1 MRYLIAIAALV
12 GALLLFLLSKASSSS
27 EFISGSSYTIVLIL
41 SGFFILSLIAI
52 IANQIKKLFR
62 NIKKDVMGSRLS
74 MRLVISF
81 TLMAVI
87 PGLIVYLVS
96 VNFLTRSIE
105 SWFNVKVES
114 ALDGGLKLG
123 QKALDIMLTDLELKA
138 ERMALSL
145 SSLPATSQYAA
156 LSDLREKTGVQ
167 DATIISDQG
176 KIIAVSSNDAES
188 FLPALP
194 TLIQLKQAENN
205 IYGKIEPITNKGLY
219 LRVLAPINGTS
230 VSNERLILQI
240 LQPVPNSL
248 STLAESVQDVFQD
261 YQKLSYSRDSLKL
274 IFSITLTL
282 VLMLAILT
290 AVAIGFLLS
299 RKLSEPLALLA
310 EGTKKIA
317 KGNFK
322 TMLPEKGK
330 DELGVLVRSFNSM
343 TRQLDQAT
351 QTSENNQIRLESARS
366 YLETVLAHLSSGVI
380 VINDAMEIKSFN
392 IAASKILQVD
402 LSKNKDQLL
411 TSISNKNKLL
421 KDFVVS
427 IQEEIKTSNRKMQPE
442 IIKQFEI
449 RYEKN
454 NQVLSLQ
461 ITTLPQNKVNNYVL
475 MIDDITMMIQAQ
487 RNAAWSEVAR
497 RLAHEIKNP
506 LTPIQLSAERIKHK
520 LGSKLNKDDTEIL
533 DKAVSTIVN
542 QVDAM
547 KTMVNE
553 FSEYAR
559 APKLNLESTDINE
572 TIIEISHLFENSG
585 IKITTNLL
593 KGLPKIKVDAN
604 MMRQVLIN
612 LIQNA
617 QDAMVSNTK
626 KPSIKINTNK
636 YKNYLVLS
644 IEDNGPGFSEDILK
658 KAFEPYV
665 TTKSHGTGLGFIIE
679 ISHLFENSGIKIT
692 TNLLKGLPK
701 IKVDAN
707 MMRQVLNRVLK
718 LIRISIKIISSYPLK
733 IMAQVFQKTY

>member
-1 MRYLIAIAALV
+1 MRYLITIAALV

-27 EFISGSSYTIVLIL
+27 EFISGSSYTIVLAL
-41 SGFFILSLIAI
+41 SGIFILSLIAI
-52 IANQIKKLFR
+52 IANQIKKLFK
-62 NIKKDVMGSRLS
+62 NIKTDVMGSRLS

-138 ERMALSL
+138 ERMALTL
-145 SSLPATSQYAA
+145 SSMPTTSQYAA
-156 LSDLREKTGVQ
+156 LSDLREKSGIQ

-219 LRVLAPINGTS
+219 LRVLAPINGSS

-240 LQPVPNSL
+240 LQPVPDSL
-248 STLAESVQDVFQD
+248 STIAESVQAVFQD
-261 YQKLSYSRDSLKL
+261 YQKLSYSRDSLKV

-322 TMLPEKGK
+322 TMLPETGK

-351 QTSENNQIRLESARS
+351 QASQSNQIRLESARS

-380 VINDAMEIKSFN
+380 VINQAMEIISFN

-402 LSKNKDQLL
+402 LSKNTGQLL
-411 TSISNKNKLL
+411 TSISIRNKAL
-421 KDFVVS
+421 KDFVS
-427 IQEEIKTSNRKMQPE
+427 AIQEEVKTTGNKKQAE
-442 IIKQFEI
+442 IIRQFEI
-449 RYEKN
+449 KYEKN
-454 NQVLSLQ
+454 NQVLLLQ
-461 ITTLPQNKVNNYVL
+461 ITPLPQNKINNYVL

-487 RNAAWSEVAR
+487 RDAAWSEVAR

-520 LGSKLNKDDTEIL
+520 LGSKLNKVDTEIL
-533 DKAVSTIVN
+533 DKAVLTIVN

-559 APKLNLESTDINE
+559 APKLNLELTDINKL
-572 TIIEISHLFENSG
+572 IKEITLLFENSG
-585 IKITTNLL
+585 IKITTKLY
-593 KGLPKIKVDAN
+593 KAMPEIKIDIN

-617 QDAMVSNTK
+617 QDAMASNTK
-626 KPSIKINTNK
+626 QPTIQISTNK
-636 YKNYLVLS
+636 LKNYLVLS
-644 IEDNGPGFSEDILK
+644 IQDNGPGFSADILK

-665 TTKSHGTGLGFIIE
+665 TTKSHGTGLGLAIVKKIIE
-679 ISHLFENSGIKIT
+679 EHDGLITIENMKSSGANINIQLPIK
-692 TNLLKGLPK
+692 N
-701 IKVDAN
+701 N
-707 MMRQVLNRVLK
+707 K
-718 LIRISIKIISSYPLK
+718 LS
-733 IMAQVFQKTY
+733 

>member
-1 MRYLIAIAALV
+1 MRYLIAIATLV
-12 GALLLFLLSKASSSS
+12 GASLLFLLSKASSSS
-27 EFISGSSYTIVLIL
+27 EFISGSSYTVVLIL
-41 SGFFILSLIAI
+41 SGIFILSLIAI
-52 IANQIKKLFR
+52 IANQIKKLFG

-138 ERMALSL
+138 GRMALTL
-145 SSLPATSQYAA
+145 SSMPTTSQYAA

-205 IYGKIEPITNKGLY
+205 IYGKIEPIKNKGLY
-219 LRVLAPINGTS
+219 LRVLAPINGAAI
-230 VSNERLILQI
+230 SNERLILQI
-240 LQPVPNSL
+240 LQPVPDSL
-248 STLAESVQDVFQD
+248 TTLAESVQDVFQD
-261 YQKLSYSRDSLKL
+261 YQKLSYSRDSLKV

-380 VINDAMEIKSFN
+380 VINDDMEIKSFN
-392 IAASKILQVD
+392 IAASKILQID
-402 LSKNKDQLL
+402 LSKNTNQLI

-421 KDFVVS
+421 NDFVVS
-427 IQEEIKTSNRKMQPE
+427 IQEEIKVARSKKHFE

-449 RYEKN
+449 KYEKN

-461 ITTLPQNKVNNYVL
+461 ITPLPQNKVKNYVL

-487 RNAAWSEVAR
+487 RDAAWSEVAR

-520 LGSKLNKDDTEIL
+520 LGSKLNKEDTDIL

-572 TIIEISHLFENSG
+572 TIKEISHLFENSG
-585 IKITTNLL
+585 IKITTTLL
-593 KGLPKIKVDAN
+593 KGLPKIKVDVN

-617 QDAMVSNTK
+617 QDAMINNTK

-636 YKNYLVLS
+636 YKNYLILS
-644 IEDNGPGFSEDILK
+644 IEDNGPGFSADILK

-665 TTKSHGTGLGFIIE
+665 TSKSHGTGLGLAIVKKIIE
-679 ISHLFENSGIKIT
+679 EHEGTIVVENIKNGGANINIQLPISKSK
-692 TNLLKGLPK
+692 
-701 IKVDAN
+701 
-707 MMRQVLNRVLK
+707 
-718 LIRISIKIISSYPLK
+718 
-733 IMAQVFQKTY
+733 

>member
-1 MRYLIAIAALV
+1 MRYLIAIATLV
-12 GALLLFLLSKASSSS
+12 GASLLFLLSKASSSS
-27 EFISGSSYTIVLIL
+27 EFISGSSYTVVLIL
-41 SGFFILSLIAI
+41 SGIFILSLIAI

-138 ERMALSL
+138 GRMALTL
-145 SSLPATSQYAA
+145 SSMPTTSQYAA

-205 IYGKIEPITNKGLY
+205 IYGKIEPIKNKGLY
-219 LRVLAPINGTS
+219 LRVLAPINGAAI
-230 VSNERLILQI
+230 SNERLILQI
-240 LQPVPNSL
+240 LQPVPDSL
-248 STLAESVQDVFQD
+248 TTLAESVQDVFQD
-261 YQKLSYSRDSLKL
+261 YQKLSYSRDSLKV

-380 VINDAMEIKSFN
+380 VINDDMEIKSFN
-392 IAASKILQVD
+392 IAASKILQID
-402 LSKNKDQLL
+402 LSKNTNQLI

-421 KDFVVS
+421 NDFVVS
-427 IQEEIKTSNRKMQPE
+427 IQEEIKAASSKKHFE

-449 RYEKN
+449 KYEKN

-461 ITTLPQNKVNNYVL
+461 ITPLPQNKVKNYVL

-487 RNAAWSEVAR
+487 RDAAWSEVAR

-520 LGSKLNKDDTEIL
+520 LGSKLNKEDTDIL

-559 APKLNLESTDINE
+559 APKLNLELTDINK
-572 TIIEISHLFENSG
+572 TIKEISHLFENSG
-585 IKITTNLL
+585 IKITTTLL
-593 KGLPKIKVDAN
+593 KGLPKIKVDIN

-617 QDAMVSNTK
+617 QDAMINNTK

-636 YKNYLVLS
+636 YKNYLILS
-644 IEDNGPGFSEDILK
+644 IEDNGPGFSADILK

-665 TTKSHGTGLGFIIE
+665 TSKSHGTGLGLAIVKKIIE
-679 ISHLFENSGIKIT
+679 EHEGTIVVENIKNGGANINIQLPISKSK
-692 TNLLKGLPK
+692 
-701 IKVDAN
+701 
-707 MMRQVLNRVLK
+707 
-718 LIRISIKIISSYPLK
+718 
-733 IMAQVFQKTY
+733 

>member
-1 MRYLIAIAALV
+1 
-12 GALLLFLLSKASSSS
+12 
-27 EFISGSSYTIVLIL
+27 
-41 SGFFILSLIAI
+41 
-52 IANQIKKLFR
+52 
-62 NIKKDVMGSRLS
+62 
-74 MRLVISF
+74 
-81 TLMAVI
+81 
-87 PGLIVYLVS
+87 
-96 VNFLTRSIE
+96 
-105 SWFNVKVES
+105 
-114 ALDGGLKLG
+114 
-123 QKALDIMLTDLELKA
+123 
-138 ERMALSL
+138 
-145 SSLPATSQYAA
+145 
-156 LSDLREKTGVQ
+156 
-167 DATIISDQG
+167 
-176 KIIAVSSNDAES
+176 
-188 FLPALP
+188 
-194 TLIQLKQAENN
+194 
-205 IYGKIEPITNKGLY
+205 
-219 LRVLAPINGTS
+219 
-230 VSNERLILQI
+230 
-240 LQPVPNSL
+240 
-248 STLAESVQDVFQD
+248 
-261 YQKLSYSRDSLKL
+261 
-274 IFSITLTL
+274 
-282 VLMLAILT
+282 
-290 AVAIGFLLS
+290 
-299 RKLSEPLALLA
+299 
-310 EGTKKIA
+310 
-317 KGNFK
+317 
-322 TMLPEKGK
+322 
-330 DELGVLVRSFNSM
+330 
-343 TRQLDQAT
+343 
-351 QTSENNQIRLESARS
+351 
-366 YLETVLAHLSSGVI
+366 
-380 VINDAMEIKSFN
+380 
-392 IAASKILQVD
+392 
-402 LSKNKDQLL
+402 
-411 TSISNKNKLL
+411 
-421 KDFVVS
+421 
-427 IQEEIKTSNRKMQPE
+427 MQPE

-665 TTKSHGTGLGFIIE
+665 TTKSHGTGLGLAIVKKIIE
-679 ISHLFENSGIKIT
+679 EHEGIIVVENIKSGGAHINIQ
-692 TNLLKGLPK
+692 LPIAK
-701 IKVDAN
+701 SK
-707 MMRQVLNRVLK
+707 
-718 LIRISIKIISSYPLK
+718 
-733 IMAQVFQKTY
+733 

>member
-1 MRYLIAIAALV
+1 MRYLIAIASLV
-12 GALLLFLLSKASSSS
+12 GALLLYLLSKASSSS
-27 EFISGSSYTIVLIL
+27 EFISGSSYTIVLVL
-41 SGFFILSLIAI
+41 SGIFILSLIAI
-52 IANQIKKLFR
+52 IANQVKKLFK
-62 NIKKDVMGSRLS
+62 NIKTDVMGSRLS

-138 ERMALSL
+138 ERMALTL
-145 SSLPATSQYAA
+145 SSMPTISQYAA
-156 LSDLREKTGVQ
+156 LSDLREKSGIQ

-219 LRVLAPINGTS
+219 LRVLAPINGSS

-240 LQPVPNSL
+240 LQPVPDSL
-248 STLAESVQDVFQD
+248 STIAESVQVVFQD
-261 YQKLSYSRDSLKL
+261 YQKLSYSRNSLKV

-322 TMLPEKGK
+322 TMLPETGK
-330 DELGVLVRSFNSM
+330 DELGVLVKSFNSM

-351 QTSENNQIRLESARS
+351 QNSQSNQIRLESARS

-380 VINDAMEIKSFN
+380 VINQAMEIKSFN

-402 LSKNKDQLL
+402 LSKNTDQLL
-411 TSISNKNKLL
+411 TSISLKNKAL
-421 KDFVVS
+421 KDFVS
-427 IQEEIKTSNRKMQPE
+427 AIQEEVQTTGNKKQAE
-442 IIKQFEI
+442 IIKQFEVK
-449 RYEKN
+449 YEKS
-454 NQVLSLQ
+454 NQVLLLQ
-461 ITTLPQNKVNNYVL
+461 ITPLPKNKIKKYVL

-487 RNAAWSEVAR
+487 RDAAWSEVAR

-520 LGSKLNKDDTEIL
+520 LGSKLNKVDTEIL
-533 DKAVSTIVN
+533 DKAVLTIVN
-542 QVDAM
+542 QVGAM

-553 FSEYAR
+553 FSDYAR
-559 APKLNLESTDINE
+559 APKLNLELTDINKL
-572 TIIEISHLFENSG
+572 IKEITHLFENSG
-585 IKITTNLL
+585 IKITTKLS
-593 KGLPKIKVDAN
+593 KAMPEIKIDIN

-617 QDAMVSNTK
+617 QDAMAKNTK
-626 KPSIKINTNK
+626 QSTIQISTNK
-636 YKNYLVLS
+636 LKNYLVLS
-644 IEDNGPGFSEDILK
+644 IQDNGPGFSVDILK

-665 TTKSHGTGLGFIIE
+665 TTKSHGTGLGLAIVKKIIE
-679 ISHLFENSGIKIT
+679 EHDGVITIENNKGSGANINIQ
-692 TNLLKGLPK
+692 LPF
-701 IKVDAN
+701 KVN
-707 MMRQVLNRVLK
+707 K
-718 LIRISIKIISSYPLK
+718 LS
-733 IMAQVFQKTY
+733 

>member
-1 MRYLIAIAALV
+1 MRYLIAIATLV
-12 GALLLFLLSKASSSS
+12 GASLLFLLSKASSSS
-27 EFISGSSYTIVLIL
+27 EFISGSSYTVVLIL
-41 SGFFILSLIAI
+41 SGIFILSLIAI

-138 ERMALSL
+138 GRMALTL
-145 SSLPATSQYAA
+145 SSMPTTSQYAA

-205 IYGKIEPITNKGLY
+205 IYGKIEPIKNKGLY
-219 LRVLAPINGTS
+219 LRVLAPINGAAI
-230 VSNERLILQI
+230 SNERLILQI
-240 LQPVPNSL
+240 LQPVPDSL
-248 STLAESVQDVFQD
+248 TTLAESVQDVFQD
-261 YQKLSYSRDSLKL
+261 YQKLSYSRDSLKV

-351 QTSENNQIRLESARS
+351 QTSANNQIRLESARS

-380 VINDAMEIKSFN
+380 VINDDMEIKSFN
-392 IAASKILQVD
+392 IAASKILQID
-402 LSKNKDQLL
+402 LSKNTNQLI

-421 KDFVVS
+421 NDFVVS
-427 IQEEIKTSNRKMQPE
+427 IQEEIKAARSKKHFE

-449 RYEKN
+449 KYEKN

-461 ITTLPQNKVNNYVL
+461 ITPLPQNKVKNYVL

-487 RNAAWSEVAR
+487 RDAAWSEVAR

-520 LGSKLNKDDTEIL
+520 LGSKLNKEDTDIL

-559 APKLNLESTDINE
+559 APKLNLELTDINE
-572 TIIEISHLFENSG
+572 TIKEISHLFENSG
-585 IKITTNLL
+585 IKITTTLL
-593 KGLPKIKVDAN
+593 KGLPKIKVDVN

-617 QDAMVSNTK
+617 QDAMINNTK

-636 YKNYLVLS
+636 YKNYLILS
-644 IEDNGPGFSEDILK
+644 IVDNGPGFSADILK

-665 TTKSHGTGLGFIIE
+665 TSKSHGTGLGLAIVKKIIE
-679 ISHLFENSGIKIT
+679 EHEGTIVVENIKNGGANINIQLPISKSK
-692 TNLLKGLPK
+692 
-701 IKVDAN
+701 
-707 MMRQVLNRVLK
+707 
-718 LIRISIKIISSYPLK
+718 
-733 IMAQVFQKTY
+733 

>member
-12 GALLLFLLSKASSSS
+12 GALLLFLLSKASSNS
-27 EFISGSSYTIVLIL
+27 EFISGSSYTIVLLL

-248 STLAESVQDVFQD
+248 STLAESVQEVFQD

-282 VLMLAILT
+282 VLILAILT

-351 QTSENNQIRLESARS
+351 QTSQNNQIRLESARS

-427 IQEEIKTSNRKMQPE
+427 IQEEIKTSSRKMQPE

-617 QDAMVSNTK
+617 QDAMVNNTK

-636 YKNYLVLS
+636 YKNYLILS
-644 IEDNGPGFSEDILK
+644 IEDNGPGFSEEILK

-665 TTKSHGTGLGFIIE
+665 TTKSHGTGLGLAIVKKIIE
-679 ISHLFENSGIKIT
+679 EHEGIIVVENIKSGGAHINIQLPISKSK
-692 TNLLKGLPK
+692 
-701 IKVDAN
+701 
-707 MMRQVLNRVLK
+707 
-718 LIRISIKIISSYPLK
+718 
-733 IMAQVFQKTY
+733 

>member
-617 QDAMVSNTK
+617 QDAMINNTK

-636 YKNYLVLS
+636 YKNYLILS

-665 TTKSHGTGLGFIIE
+665 TTKSHGTGLGLAIVKKIIE
-679 ISHLFENSGIKIT
+679 EHEGIIVVENIKSGGAHINIQLPISKSK
-692 TNLLKGLPK
+692 
-701 IKVDAN
+701 
-707 MMRQVLNRVLK
+707 
-718 LIRISIKIISSYPLK
+718 
-733 IMAQVFQKTY
+733 

>member
-1 MRYLIAIAALV
+1 MRYLIAIATLV
-12 GALLLFLLSKASSSS
+12 GASLLFLLSKASSSS
-27 EFISGSSYTIVLIL
+27 EFISGSSYTVVLIL
-41 SGFFILSLIAI
+41 SGIFILSLIAI
-52 IANQIKKLFR
+52 IANQIKKLFG

-138 ERMALSL
+138 GRMALTL
-145 SSLPATSQYAA
+145 SSMPTTSQYAA

-205 IYGKIEPITNKGLY
+205 IYGKIEPIKNKGLY
-219 LRVLAPINGTS
+219 LRVLAPINGAAI
-230 VSNERLILQI
+230 SNERLILQI
-240 LQPVPNSL
+240 LQPVPDSL
-248 STLAESVQDVFQD
+248 TTLAESVQDVFQD
-261 YQKLSYSRDSLKL
+261 YQKLSYSRDSLKV

-380 VINDAMEIKSFN
+380 VINDDMEIKSFN
-392 IAASKILQVD
+392 IAASKILQID
-402 LSKNKDQLL
+402 LSKNTNQLI

-421 KDFVVS
+421 NDFVVS
-427 IQEEIKTSNRKMQPE
+427 IQEEIKVARSKKHFE

-449 RYEKN
+449 KYEKN
-454 NQVLSLQ
+454 NQILSLQ
-461 ITTLPQNKVNNYVL
+461 ITPLPQNKVKNYVL

-487 RNAAWSEVAR
+487 RDAAWSEVAR

-520 LGSKLNKDDTEIL
+520 LGSKLNKEDTDIL

-559 APKLNLESTDINE
+559 APKLNLELTDINE
-572 TIIEISHLFENSG
+572 TIKEISHLFENSG
-585 IKITTNLL
+585 IKITTTLL
-593 KGLPKIKVDAN
+593 KGLPKIKVDVN

-617 QDAMVSNTK
+617 QDAMINNTK

-636 YKNYLVLS
+636 YKNYLILS
-644 IEDNGPGFSEDILK
+644 IEDNGPGFSADILK

-665 TTKSHGTGLGFIIE
+665 TSKSHGTGLGLAIVKKIIE
-679 ISHLFENSGIKIT
+679 EHEGTIVVENIKNGGANINIQLPISKSK
-692 TNLLKGLPK
+692 
-701 IKVDAN
+701 
-707 MMRQVLNRVLK
+707 
-718 LIRISIKIISSYPLK
+718 
-733 IMAQVFQKTY
+733 

>member
-1 MRYLIAIAALV
+1 MRYLIAIAGLV

-27 EFISGSSYTIVLIL
+27 EFISGNSYTFVLIL
-41 SGFFILSLIAI
+41 SGVFILSLIAI

-62 NIKKDVMGSRLS
+62 NIKKDVIGSRLS

-138 ERMALSL
+138 ERMALTL
-145 SSLPATSQYAA
+145 SSMPTTSQYGA
-156 LSDLREKTGVQ
+156 LSDLREKSGVQ

-219 LRVLAPINGTS
+219 LRVLAPINEAS
-230 VSNERLILQI
+230 VSNEKLILQI
-240 LQPVPNSL
+240 LQPVPDSL
-248 STLAESVQDVFQD
+248 STIAESVQTVFQD
-261 YQKLSYSRDSLKL
+261 YHKLSYSRDSLKV

-299 RKLSEPLALLA
+299 RKLSEPLTLLA

-343 TRQLDQAT
+343 TKQLDQAT

-402 LSKNKDQLL
+402 LSKNKDKLL
-411 TSISNKNKLL
+411 TSISKKNKLL
-421 KDFVVS
+421 IDFIRG
-427 IQEEIKTSNRKMQPE
+427 IQEEIYTFGRKTQTE
-442 IIKQFEI
+442 VIKEFEI
-449 RYEKN
+449 KYENN
-454 NQVLSLQ
+454 NQVLLLQ
-461 ITTLPQNKVNNYVL
+461 ITPLPQNKLNNYVL

-487 RNAAWSEVAR
+487 RDAAWSEVAR

-520 LGSKLNKDDTEIL
+520 LGAKLNKDDTDIL
-533 DKAVSTIVN
+533 NKAVATIVN

-559 APKLNLESTDINE
+559 APKLNFELTDINRF
-572 TIIEISHLFENSG
+572 IKEISHLFENSG
-585 IKITTNLL
+585 VEILTKLS
-593 KGLPKIKVDAN
+593 KDLPKIRVDVN

-617 QDAMVSNTK
+617 QDAMINNTK
-626 KPSIKINTNK
+626 KQIIQINTNK
-636 YKNYLVLS
+636 LKNYIVLS
-644 IEDNGPGFSEDILK
+644 IEDNGPGFSADILK

-665 TTKSHGTGLGFIIE
+665 TSKSHGTGLGLAIVKKIIE
-679 ISHLFENSGIKIT
+679 EHEGVIAIENIKKGGALIKIQ
-692 TNLLKGLPK
+692 LP
-701 IKVDAN
+701 
-707 MMRQVLNRVLK
+707 
-718 LIRISIKIISSYPLK
+718 ISKSK
-733 IMAQVFQKTY
+733 

>member
-1 MRYLIAIAALV
+1 MRYLIAIATLV
-12 GALLLFLLSKASSSS
+12 GASLLFLLSKASSSS
-27 EFISGSSYTIVLIL
+27 EFISGSSYTVVLIL
-41 SGFFILSLIAI
+41 SGIFILSLIAI

-138 ERMALSL
+138 GRMALTL
-145 SSLPATSQYAA
+145 SSMPTTSQYAA

-205 IYGKIEPITNKGLY
+205 IYGKIEPIKNKGLY
-219 LRVLAPINGTS
+219 LRVLAPINGAAI
-230 VSNERLILQI
+230 SNERLILQI
-240 LQPVPNSL
+240 LQPVPDSL
-248 STLAESVQDVFQD
+248 TTLAESVQDVFQD
-261 YQKLSYSRDSLKL
+261 YQKLSYSRDSLKV

-351 QTSENNQIRLESARS
+351 QTSANNQIRLESARS

-380 VINDAMEIKSFN
+380 VINDDMEIKSFN
-392 IAASKILQVD
+392 IAASKILQID
-402 LSKNKDQLL
+402 LSKNTNQLI

-421 KDFVVS
+421 NDFVVS
-427 IQEEIKTSNRKMQPE
+427 IQEEIKVARSKKHFE

-449 RYEKN
+449 KYEKN
-454 NQVLSLQ
+454 NQILSLQ
-461 ITTLPQNKVNNYVL
+461 ITPLPQNKAKNYVL

-487 RNAAWSEVAR
+487 RDAAWSEVAR

-520 LGSKLNKDDTEIL
+520 LGSKLNKEDTDIL

-559 APKLNLESTDINE
+559 APRLNLELTDINE
-572 TIIEISHLFENSG
+572 TIKEISHLFENSG
-585 IKITTNLL
+585 IKITTTLL
-593 KGLPKIKVDAN
+593 KGLPKIKVDVN

-617 QDAMVSNTK
+617 QDAMINNTK

-636 YKNYLVLS
+636 YKNYLILS
-644 IEDNGPGFSEDILK
+644 IEDNGPGFSADILK

-665 TTKSHGTGLGFIIE
+665 TSKSHGTGLGLAIVKKIIE
-679 ISHLFENSGIKIT
+679 EHEGTIAVENIKNGGAYINIQLPISKSK
-692 TNLLKGLPK
+692 
-701 IKVDAN
+701 
-707 MMRQVLNRVLK
+707 
-718 LIRISIKIISSYPLK
+718 
-733 IMAQVFQKTY
+733 

>member
-1 MRYLIAIAALV
+1 MRYLIAIATLV
-12 GALLLFLLSKASSSS
+12 GASLLFLLSKASSSS
-27 EFISGSSYTIVLIL
+27 EFISGSSYTVVLIL
-41 SGFFILSLIAI
+41 SGIFILSLIAI

-138 ERMALSL
+138 GRMALTL
-145 SSLPATSQYAA
+145 SSMPTTSQYAA

-205 IYGKIEPITNKGLY
+205 IYGKIEPIKNKGLY
-219 LRVLAPINGTS
+219 LRVLAPINGAAI
-230 VSNERLILQI
+230 SNERLILQI
-240 LQPVPNSL
+240 LQPVPDSL
-248 STLAESVQDVFQD
+248 TTLAESVQDVFQD
-261 YQKLSYSRDSLKL
+261 YQKLSYSRDSLKV

-351 QTSENNQIRLESARS
+351 QTSANNQIRLESARS

-380 VINDAMEIKSFN
+380 VINDDMEIKSFN
-392 IAASKILQVD
+392 IAASKILQID
-402 LSKNKDQLL
+402 LSKNTNQLI

-421 KDFVVS
+421 NDFVVS
-427 IQEEIKTSNRKMQPE
+427 IQEEIKAASSKKHFE

-449 RYEKN
+449 KYEKN

-461 ITTLPQNKVNNYVL
+461 ITPLPQNKVKNYVL

-487 RNAAWSEVAR
+487 RDAAWSEVAR

-520 LGSKLNKDDTEIL
+520 LGSKLNKEDTDIL

-559 APKLNLESTDINE
+559 APKLNLELTDINE
-572 TIIEISHLFENSG
+572 TIKEISHLFENSG
-585 IKITTNLL
+585 IKITTTLL
-593 KGLPKIKVDAN
+593 KGLPKIKVDVN

-617 QDAMVSNTK
+617 QDAMINNTK

-636 YKNYLVLS
+636 YKNYLILS
-644 IEDNGPGFSEDILK
+644 IEDNGPGFSADILK

-665 TTKSHGTGLGFIIE
+665 TTKSHGTGLGLAIVKKIIE
-679 ISHLFENSGIKIT
+679 EHEGTIVVENIKNGGANINIQLPISKSK
-692 TNLLKGLPK
+692 
-701 IKVDAN
+701 
-707 MMRQVLNRVLK
+707 
-718 LIRISIKIISSYPLK
+718 
-733 IMAQVFQKTY
+733 

>member
-1 MRYLIAIAALV
+1 MRYLIAIATLV

-27 EFISGSSYTIVLIL
+27 EFISGSTYSIVLVL
-41 SGFFILSLIAI
+41 SGIFILSLIAI
-52 IANQIKKLFR
+52 ISNQIKKLFG

-123 QKALDIMLTDLELKA
+123 QKALDIMLSDLELKA
-138 ERMALSL
+138 ERMALTL
-145 SSLPATSQYAA
+145 SSMPSTSQYAA

-194 TLIQLKQAENN
+194 TFIQLKQAENN
-205 IYGKIEPITNKGLY
+205 IYGKIEPIKNKGLY
-219 LRVLAPINGTS
+219 LRVLAPINGAA

-240 LQPVPNSL
+240 LQPVPDSL
-248 STLAESVQDVFQD
+248 SRLAESVQDVFQD
-261 YQKLSYSRDSLKL
+261 YQKLSYSRHSLKV

-380 VINDAMEIKSFN
+380 VINDDMEIKSFN

-402 LSKNKDQLL
+402 LSKNTDQLI

-421 KDFVVS
+421 KDFVESV
-427 IQEEIKTSNRKMQPE
+427 QEEIKTSRSKKQFE

-449 RYEKN
+449 KYEKN

-461 ITTLPQNKVNNYVL
+461 ITPLPQNKANNYVL

-487 RNAAWSEVAR
+487 RDAAWSEVAR

-520 LGSKLNKDDTEIL
+520 LGPKLNKDDTDVL

-559 APKLNLESTDINE
+559 SPRLNLELTDMNE
-572 TIIEISHLFENSG
+572 TIKEISHLFENSG
-585 IKITTNLL
+585 ITITTSLL
-593 KGLPKIKVDAN
+593 KGLPKIKVDVN

-617 QDAMVSNTK
+617 QDAMINNTK

-636 YKNYLVLS
+636 YKNYLTLS
-644 IEDNGPGFSEDILK
+644 IEDNGPGFSADILK

-665 TTKSHGTGLGFIIE
+665 TTKSHGTGLGLAIVKKIIE
-679 ISHLFENSGIKIT
+679 EHEGTIVVENIKSGGANINIQLPISKNK
-692 TNLLKGLPK
+692 
-701 IKVDAN
+701 
-707 MMRQVLNRVLK
+707 
-718 LIRISIKIISSYPLK
+718 
-733 IMAQVFQKTY
+733 

>member
-402 LSKNKDQLL
+402 LSKNKDKLL

-665 TTKSHGTGLGFIIE
+665 TTKSHGTGLGLAIVKKIIE
-679 ISHLFENSGIKIT
+679 EHEGIIVVENIKSGGAHINIQLPISKSK
-692 TNLLKGLPK
+692 
-701 IKVDAN
+701 
-707 MMRQVLNRVLK
+707 
-718 LIRISIKIISSYPLK
+718 
-733 IMAQVFQKTY
+733 

>member
-421 KDFVVS
+421 KDFVVR

-520 LGSKLNKDDTEIL
+520 LGSKLNKNDTEIL

-665 TTKSHGTGLGFIIE
+665 TTKSHGTGLGLAIVKKIIE
-679 ISHLFENSGIKIT
+679 EHEGIIVVENIKSGGAHINIQLPISKSK
-692 TNLLKGLPK
+692 
-701 IKVDAN
+701 
-707 MMRQVLNRVLK
+707 
-718 LIRISIKIISSYPLK
+718 
-733 IMAQVFQKTY
+733 

>member
-1 MRYLIAIAALV
+1 MRYLIAIATLV
-12 GALLLFLLSKASSSS
+12 GASLLFLLSKASSSS
-27 EFISGSSYTIVLIL
+27 EFISGSSYTVVLIL
-41 SGFFILSLIAI
+41 SGIFILTLIAI

-138 ERMALSL
+138 GRMALTL
-145 SSLPATSQYAA
+145 SSMPTTSQYAA

-205 IYGKIEPITNKGLY
+205 IYGKIEPIKNKGLY
-219 LRVLAPINGTS
+219 LRVLAPINGAAI
-230 VSNERLILQI
+230 SNERLILQI
-240 LQPVPNSL
+240 LQPVPDSL
-248 STLAESVQDVFQD
+248 TTLAESVQDVFQD
-261 YQKLSYSRDSLKL
+261 YQKLSYSRDSLKV

-380 VINDAMEIKSFN
+380 VINDDMEIKSFN

-402 LSKNKDQLL
+402 LSKNTNQLI

-421 KDFVVS
+421 NNFVMS
-427 IQEEIKTSNRKMQPE
+427 IQEEIKAASSKKQFE

-449 RYEKN
+449 KYEKN

-461 ITTLPQNKVNNYVL
+461 ITPLPQNKVKNYVL

-487 RNAAWSEVAR
+487 RDAAWSEVAR

-520 LGSKLNKDDTEIL
+520 LGSKLNKEDTDIL

-559 APKLNLESTDINE
+559 APQLNLELIDINE
-572 TIIEISHLFENSG
+572 TIKEISHLFENSG
-585 IKITTNLL
+585 IKITTTLL
-593 KGLPKIKVDAN
+593 KGLPKIKVDVN

-617 QDAMVSNTK
+617 QDAMVNHTK

-636 YKNYLVLS
+636 YKNYLILS
-644 IEDNGPGFSEDILK
+644 IEDNGPGFSADILK

-665 TTKSHGTGLGFIIE
+665 TSKSHGTGLGLAIVKKIIE
-679 ISHLFENSGIKIT
+679 EHEGTIVVENIKNGGANINIQLPISKSK
-692 TNLLKGLPK
+692 
-701 IKVDAN
+701 
-707 MMRQVLNRVLK
+707 
-718 LIRISIKIISSYPLK
+718 
-733 IMAQVFQKTY
+733 

>member
-665 TTKSHGTGLGFIIE
+665 TTKSHGTGLGLAIV
-679 ISHLFENSGIKIT
+679 K
-692 TNLLKGLPK
+692 
-701 IKVDAN
+701 
-707 MMRQVLNRVLK
+707 
-718 LIRISIKIISSYPLK
+718 KIIDEHEGIIVVENIKSGGAHINIQLPISK
-733 IMAQVFQKTY
+733 SK

>member
-240 LQPVPNSL
+240 LQPVPSSL

-261 YQKLSYSRDSLKL
+261 YQKLSYSRNSLKL

-593 KGLPKIKVDAN
+593 KGLPKIKVDGN

-617 QDAMVSNTK
+617 QDAMINNTK

-636 YKNYLVLS
+636 YKNYLILS

-665 TTKSHGTGLGFIIE
+665 TTKSHGTGLGLAIVKKIIE
-679 ISHLFENSGIKIT
+679 EHEGIIVVENIKSGGAHINIQLPISKSK
-692 TNLLKGLPK
+692 
-701 IKVDAN
+701 
-707 MMRQVLNRVLK
+707 
-718 LIRISIKIISSYPLK
+718 
-733 IMAQVFQKTY
+733 

>member
-421 KDFVVS
+421 KDFIVS

-665 TTKSHGTGLGFIIE
+665 TTKSHGTGLGLAIVKKIIE
-679 ISHLFENSGIKIT
+679 EHEGIIVVENIKSGGAHINIQLPISKSK
-692 TNLLKGLPK
+692 
-701 IKVDAN
+701 
-707 MMRQVLNRVLK
+707 
-718 LIRISIKIISSYPLK
+718 
-733 IMAQVFQKTY
+733 

>member
-1 MRYLIAIAALV
+1 MRYLIAIATLV

-27 EFISGSSYTIVLIL
+27 EFISGSSYTVVLIL
-41 SGFFILSLIAI
+41 SSVFILSLIAI

-138 ERMALSL
+138 GRMALTL
-145 SSLPATSQYAA
+145 SSMPTTSQYAA

-205 IYGKIEPITNKGLY
+205 IYGKIEPIKNKGLY
-219 LRVLAPINGTS
+219 LRVLAPINGAAI
-230 VSNERLILQI
+230 SNERLILQI
-240 LQPVPNSL
+240 LQPVPDSL
-248 STLAESVQDVFQD
+248 TTLAESVQDVFQD
-261 YQKLSYSRDSLKL
+261 YQKLSYSRDSLKV

-380 VINDAMEIKSFN
+380 VINDDMEIKSFN

-402 LSKNKDQLL
+402 LSKNTDQLI

-421 KDFVVS
+421 NDFVVS
-427 IQEEIKTSNRKMQPE
+427 IQEEIKTSSSKKHFE
-442 IIKQFEI
+442 TIKQFEI
-449 RYEKN
+449 KYEKN

-461 ITTLPQNKVNNYVL
+461 ITPLPQNKVNNYVL

-487 RNAAWSEVAR
+487 RDAAWSEVAR

-520 LGSKLNKDDTEIL
+520 LGSKLNKEDTDIL

-559 APKLNLESTDINE
+559 APKLNLELTDINE
-572 TIIEISHLFENSG
+572 TIKEISHLFENSG
-585 IKITTNLL
+585 IKITTTLL
-593 KGLPKIKVDAN
+593 KELPKIKVDVN

-617 QDAMVSNTK
+617 QDAMINNTK

-636 YKNYLVLS
+636 YKNYLILS
-644 IEDNGPGFSEDILK
+644 IEDNGPGFSADILK

-665 TTKSHGTGLGFIIE
+665 TTKSHGTGLGLAIVKKIIE
-679 ISHLFENSGIKIT
+679 EHEGTINLENIKSGGANINIQLPISKSK
-692 TNLLKGLPK
+692 
-701 IKVDAN
+701 
-707 MMRQVLNRVLK
+707 
-718 LIRISIKIISSYPLK
+718 
-733 IMAQVFQKTY
+733 

>member
-1 MRYLIAIAALV
+1 MRYLIAIATLV
-12 GALLLFLLSKASSSS
+12 GASLLFLLSKASSSS
-27 EFISGSSYTIVLIL
+27 EFISGSSYTVVLIL
-41 SGFFILSLIAI
+41 SGIFILSLIAI

-138 ERMALSL
+138 GRMALTL
-145 SSLPATSQYAA
+145 SSMPTTSQYAA

-205 IYGKIEPITNKGLY
+205 IYGKIEPIKNKGLY
-219 LRVLAPINGTS
+219 LRVLAPINGAAI
-230 VSNERLILQI
+230 SNERLILQI
-240 LQPVPNSL
+240 LQPVPDSL
-248 STLAESVQDVFQD
+248 TTLAESVQDVFQD
-261 YQKLSYSRDSLKL
+261 YQKLSYSRDSLKV

-351 QTSENNQIRLESARS
+351 QTSANNQIRLESARS

-380 VINDAMEIKSFN
+380 VINDDMEIKSFN
-392 IAASKILQVD
+392 IAASKILQID
-402 LSKNKDQLL
+402 LSKNTNQLI

-421 KDFVVS
+421 NDFVVS
-427 IQEEIKTSNRKMQPE
+427 IQEEIKAARSKKHFE

-449 RYEKN
+449 KYEKN
-454 NQVLSLQ
+454 NQILSLQ
-461 ITTLPQNKVNNYVL
+461 ITPLPQNKVKNYVL

-487 RNAAWSEVAR
+487 RDAAWSEVAR

-520 LGSKLNKDDTEIL
+520 LGSKLNKEDTDIL

-559 APKLNLESTDINE
+559 APKLNLELTDINK
-572 TIIEISHLFENSG
+572 TIKEISHLFENSG
-585 IKITTNLL
+585 IKITTTLL
-593 KGLPKIKVDAN
+593 KGLPKIKVDIN

-617 QDAMVSNTK
+617 QDAMINNTK

-636 YKNYLVLS
+636 YKNYLILS
-644 IEDNGPGFSEDILK
+644 IVDNGPGFSADILK

-665 TTKSHGTGLGFIIE
+665 TTKSHGTGLGLAIVKKIIE
-679 ISHLFENSGIKIT
+679 EHEGTIVVENIKNGGANINIQLPISKSK
-692 TNLLKGLPK
+692 
-701 IKVDAN
+701 
-707 MMRQVLNRVLK
+707 
-718 LIRISIKIISSYPLK
+718 
-733 IMAQVFQKTY
+733 

>member
-1 MRYLIAIAALV
+1 MRYLIAIATLV
-12 GALLLFLLSKASSSS
+12 GASLLFLLSKASSSS
-27 EFISGSSYTIVLIL
+27 EFISGSSYTVVLIL
-41 SGFFILSLIAI
+41 SGIFILSLIAI
-52 IANQIKKLFR
+52 IANQIKKLFG

-138 ERMALSL
+138 GRMALTL
-145 SSLPATSQYAA
+145 SSMPTTSQYAA

-205 IYGKIEPITNKGLY
+205 IYGKIEPIKNKGLY
-219 LRVLAPINGTS
+219 LRVLAPINGAAI
-230 VSNERLILQI
+230 SNERLILQI
-240 LQPVPNSL
+240 LQPVPDSL
-248 STLAESVQDVFQD
+248 TTLAESVQDVFQD
-261 YQKLSYSRDSLKL
+261 YQKLSYSRDSLKV

-380 VINDAMEIKSFN
+380 VINDDMEIKSFN
-392 IAASKILQVD
+392 IAASKILQID
-402 LSKNKDQLL
+402 LSKNTNQLI

-421 KDFVVS
+421 NDFVVS
-427 IQEEIKTSNRKMQPE
+427 IQEEIKAARSKKHFE

-449 RYEKN
+449 KYEKN

-461 ITTLPQNKVNNYVL
+461 ITPLPQNKVKNYVL

-487 RNAAWSEVAR
+487 RDAAWSEVAR

-520 LGSKLNKDDTEIL
+520 LGSKLNKEDTDIL

-559 APKLNLESTDINE
+559 APKLNLELTDINE
-572 TIIEISHLFENSG
+572 TIKEISHLFENSG
-585 IKITTNLL
+585 IKITTTLL
-593 KGLPKIKVDAN
+593 KGLPKIKVDIN

-617 QDAMVSNTK
+617 QDAMINNTK

-636 YKNYLVLS
+636 YKNYLILS
-644 IEDNGPGFSEDILK
+644 IEDNGPGFSADILK

-665 TTKSHGTGLGFIIE
+665 TSKSHGTGLGLAIVKKIIE
-679 ISHLFENSGIKIT
+679 EHEGTIAVENIKNGGANINIQLPISKSK
-692 TNLLKGLPK
+692 
-701 IKVDAN
+701 
-707 MMRQVLNRVLK
+707 
-718 LIRISIKIISSYPLK
+718 
-733 IMAQVFQKTY
+733 

>member
-1 MRYLIAIAALV
+1 MRYLIAIATLV
-12 GALLLFLLSKASSSS
+12 GASLLFLLSKASSSS
-27 EFISGSSYTIVLIL
+27 EFISGSSYTVVLIL
-41 SGFFILSLIAI
+41 SGIFILSLIAI
-52 IANQIKKLFR
+52 IANQIKKLFG

-138 ERMALSL
+138 GRMALTL
-145 SSLPATSQYAA
+145 SSMPTTSQYAA

-205 IYGKIEPITNKGLY
+205 IYGKIEPIKNKGLY
-219 LRVLAPINGTS
+219 LRVLAPINGAAI
-230 VSNERLILQI
+230 SNERLILQI
-240 LQPVPNSL
+240 LQPVPDSL
-248 STLAESVQDVFQD
+248 TTLAESVQDVFQD
-261 YQKLSYSRDSLKL
+261 YQKLSYSRDSLKV

-380 VINDAMEIKSFN
+380 VINDDMEIKSFN
-392 IAASKILQVD
+392 IAASKILQID
-402 LSKNKDQLL
+402 LSKNTNQLI

-421 KDFVVS
+421 NDFVVS
-427 IQEEIKTSNRKMQPE
+427 IQEEIKVARSKKHFE

-449 RYEKN
+449 KYEKN

-461 ITTLPQNKVNNYVL
+461 ITPLPQNKVKNYVL

-487 RNAAWSEVAR
+487 RDAAWSEVAR

-520 LGSKLNKDDTEIL
+520 LGSKLNKEDTDIL

-559 APKLNLESTDINE
+559 APKLNLELTDINK
-572 TIIEISHLFENSG
+572 TIKEISHLFENSG
-585 IKITTNLL
+585 IKITTTLL
-593 KGLPKIKVDAN
+593 KGLPKIKVDVN

-617 QDAMVSNTK
+617 QDAMINNTK

-636 YKNYLVLS
+636 YKNYLILS
-644 IEDNGPGFSEDILK
+644 IEDNGPGFSADILK

-665 TTKSHGTGLGFIIE
+665 TSKSHGTGLGLAIVKKIIE
-679 ISHLFENSGIKIT
+679 EHEGTIVVENIKNGGANINIQLPISKSK
-692 TNLLKGLPK
+692 
-701 IKVDAN
+701 
-707 MMRQVLNRVLK
+707 
-718 LIRISIKIISSYPLK
+718 
-733 IMAQVFQKTY
+733 

>member
-421 KDFVVS
+421 KDFIVS

-665 TTKSHGTGLGFIIE
+665 TTKSHGTGLGLAIVKKIIE
-679 ISHLFENSGIKIT
+679 EHEGIIVVENIKSGGAHINIQ
-692 TNLLKGLPK
+692 LPLSK
-701 IKVDAN
+701 SK
-707 MMRQVLNRVLK
+707 
-718 LIRISIKIISSYPLK
+718 
-733 IMAQVFQKTY
+733 

>member
-1 MRYLIAIAALV
+1 MRYLIAIATLV
-12 GALLLFLLSKASSSS
+12 GASLLFLLSKASSSS
-27 EFISGSSYTIVLIL
+27 EFISGSSYTVVLIL
-41 SGFFILSLIAI
+41 SGIFILSLIAI

-138 ERMALSL
+138 GRMALTL
-145 SSLPATSQYAA
+145 SSMPTTSQYAA

-205 IYGKIEPITNKGLY
+205 IYGKIEPIKNKGLY
-219 LRVLAPINGTS
+219 LRVLAPINGAAI
-230 VSNERLILQI
+230 SNERLILQI
-240 LQPVPNSL
+240 LQPVPDSL
-248 STLAESVQDVFQD
+248 TTLAESVQDVFQD
-261 YQKLSYSRDSLKL
+261 YQKLSYSRDSLKV

-380 VINDAMEIKSFN
+380 VINDDMEIKSFN
-392 IAASKILQVD
+392 IAASKILQID
-402 LSKNKDQLL
+402 LSKNTNQLI

-421 KDFVVS
+421 NDFVVS
-427 IQEEIKTSNRKMQPE
+427 IQEEIKVARSKKHFE

-449 RYEKN
+449 KYEKN

-461 ITTLPQNKVNNYVL
+461 ITPLPQNKVKNYVL

-487 RNAAWSEVAR
+487 RDAAWSEVAR

-520 LGSKLNKDDTEIL
+520 LGSKLNKEDTDIL

-559 APKLNLESTDINE
+559 APKLNLELTDINE
-572 TIIEISHLFENSG
+572 TIKEISHLFENSG
-585 IKITTNLL
+585 IKITTTLL
-593 KGLPKIKVDAN
+593 KGLPKIKVDVN

-617 QDAMVSNTK
+617 QDAMINNTK

-636 YKNYLVLS
+636 YKNYLILS
-644 IEDNGPGFSEDILK
+644 IEDNGPGFSADILK

-665 TTKSHGTGLGFIIE
+665 TSKSHGTGLGLAIVKKIIE
-679 ISHLFENSGIKIT
+679 EHEGTIVVENIKNGGANINIQLPISKSK
-692 TNLLKGLPK
+692 
-701 IKVDAN
+701 
-707 MMRQVLNRVLK
+707 
-718 LIRISIKIISSYPLK
+718 
-733 IMAQVFQKTY
+733 

>member
-1 MRYLIAIAALV
+1 MRYLIAIATLV
-12 GALLLFLLSKASSSS
+12 GASLLFLLSKASSSS
-27 EFISGSSYTIVLIL
+27 EFISGSSYTVVLIL
-41 SGFFILSLIAI
+41 SGIFILSLIAI
-52 IANQIKKLFR
+52 IANQIKKLFG

-138 ERMALSL
+138 GRMALTL
-145 SSLPATSQYAA
+145 SSMPTTSQYAA

-205 IYGKIEPITNKGLY
+205 IYGKIEPIKNKGLY
-219 LRVLAPINGTS
+219 LRVLAPINGAAI
-230 VSNERLILQI
+230 SNERLILQI
-240 LQPVPNSL
+240 LQPVPDSL
-248 STLAESVQDVFQD
+248 TTLAESVQDVFQD
-261 YQKLSYSRDSLKL
+261 YQKLSYSRDSLKV

-380 VINDAMEIKSFN
+380 VINDDMEIKSFN
-392 IAASKILQVD
+392 IAASKILQID
-402 LSKNKDQLL
+402 LSKNTNQLI

-421 KDFVVS
+421 NDFVVS
-427 IQEEIKTSNRKMQPE
+427 IQEEIKVARSKKHFE

-449 RYEKN
+449 KYEKN

-461 ITTLPQNKVNNYVL
+461 ITPLPQNKVKNYVL

-487 RNAAWSEVAR
+487 RDAAWSEVAR

-520 LGSKLNKDDTEIL
+520 LGSKLNKEDTDIL

-559 APKLNLESTDINE
+559 APKLNLELTDINE
-572 TIIEISHLFENSG
+572 TIKEISHLFENSG
-585 IKITTNLL
+585 IKITTTLL
-593 KGLPKIKVDAN
+593 KGLPKIKVDVN

-617 QDAMVSNTK
+617 QDAMINNTK

-636 YKNYLVLS
+636 YKNYLILS
-644 IEDNGPGFSEDILK
+644 IVDNGPGFSADILK

-665 TTKSHGTGLGFIIE
+665 TSKSHGTGLGLAIVKKIIE
-679 ISHLFENSGIKIT
+679 EHEGTIVVENIKNGGANINIQLPISKSK
-692 TNLLKGLPK
+692 
-701 IKVDAN
+701 
-707 MMRQVLNRVLK
+707 
-718 LIRISIKIISSYPLK
+718 
-733 IMAQVFQKTY
+733 

>member
-1 MRYLIAIAALV
+1 MRYLIAIATLV
-12 GALLLFLLSKASSSS
+12 GASLLFLLSKASSSS
-27 EFISGSSYTIVLIL
+27 EFISGSSYTVVLIL
-41 SGFFILSLIAI
+41 SGIFILSLIAI
-52 IANQIKKLFR
+52 IANQIKKLFG

-138 ERMALSL
+138 GRMALTL
-145 SSLPATSQYAA
+145 SSMPTTSQYAA

-205 IYGKIEPITNKGLY
+205 IYGKIEPIKNKGLY
-219 LRVLAPINGTS
+219 LRVLAPINGAAI
-230 VSNERLILQI
+230 SNERLILQI
-240 LQPVPNSL
+240 LQPVPDSL
-248 STLAESVQDVFQD
+248 TTLAESVQDVFQD
-261 YQKLSYSRDSLKL
+261 YQKLSYSRDSLKV

-380 VINDAMEIKSFN
+380 VINDDMEIKSFN
-392 IAASKILQVD
+392 IAASKILQID
-402 LSKNKDQLL
+402 LSKNTNQLI

-421 KDFVVS
+421 NDFVVS
-427 IQEEIKTSNRKMQPE
+427 IQEEIKAARSKKHFE

-449 RYEKN
+449 KYEKN

-461 ITTLPQNKVNNYVL
+461 ITPLPQNKVKNYVL

-487 RNAAWSEVAR
+487 RDAAWSEVAR

-520 LGSKLNKDDTEIL
+520 LGSKLNKEDTDIL

-559 APKLNLESTDINE
+559 APKLNLELTDINE
-572 TIIEISHLFENSG
+572 TIKEISHLFENSG
-585 IKITTNLL
+585 IKITTTLL
-593 KGLPKIKVDAN
+593 KGLPKIKVDVN

-617 QDAMVSNTK
+617 QDAMINNTK

-636 YKNYLVLS
+636 YKNYLILS
-644 IEDNGPGFSEDILK
+644 IEDNGPGFSADILK

-665 TTKSHGTGLGFIIE
+665 TTKSHGTGLGLAIVKKIIE
-679 ISHLFENSGIKIT
+679 EHEGTIVVENIKNGGANINIQLPISKSK
-692 TNLLKGLPK
+692 
-701 IKVDAN
+701 
-707 MMRQVLNRVLK
+707 
-718 LIRISIKIISSYPLK
+718 
-733 IMAQVFQKTY
+733 

>member
-1 MRYLIAIAALV
+1 MRYLIAIATLV
-12 GALLLFLLSKASSSS
+12 GASLLFLLSKASSSS
-27 EFISGSSYTIVLIL
+27 EFISGSSYTVVLIL
-41 SGFFILSLIAI
+41 SGIFILSLIAI
-52 IANQIKKLFR
+52 IANQIKKLFG

-138 ERMALSL
+138 GRMALTL
-145 SSLPATSQYAA
+145 SSMPTTSQYAA

-205 IYGKIEPITNKGLY
+205 IYGKIEPIKNKGLY
-219 LRVLAPINGTS
+219 LRVLAPINGAAI
-230 VSNERLILQI
+230 SNERLILQI
-240 LQPVPNSL
+240 LQPVPDSL
-248 STLAESVQDVFQD
+248 TTLAESVQDVFQD
-261 YQKLSYSRDSLKL
+261 YQKLSYSRDSLKV

-380 VINDAMEIKSFN
+380 VINDDMEIKSFN
-392 IAASKILQVD
+392 IAASKILQID
-402 LSKNKDQLL
+402 LSKNTNQLI

-421 KDFVVS
+421 NDFVVS
-427 IQEEIKTSNRKMQPE
+427 IQEEIKAARSKKHFE

-449 RYEKN
+449 KYEKN

-461 ITTLPQNKVNNYVL
+461 ITPLPQNKVKNYVL

-487 RNAAWSEVAR
+487 RDAAWSEVAR

-520 LGSKLNKDDTEIL
+520 LGSKLNKEDTDIL

-559 APKLNLESTDINE
+559 APKLNLELTDINE
-572 TIIEISHLFENSG
+572 TIKEISHLFENSG
-585 IKITTNLL
+585 IKITTTLL
-593 KGLPKIKVDAN
+593 KGLPKIKVDIN

-617 QDAMVSNTK
+617 QDAMINNTK

-636 YKNYLVLS
+636 YKNYLILS
-644 IEDNGPGFSEDILK
+644 IEDNGPGFSADILK

-665 TTKSHGTGLGFIIE
+665 TSKSHGTGLGLAIVKKIIE
-679 ISHLFENSGIKIT
+679 EHEGTIVVENIKNGGANINIQLPISKSK
-692 TNLLKGLPK
+692 
-701 IKVDAN
+701 
-707 MMRQVLNRVLK
+707 
-718 LIRISIKIISSYPLK
+718 
-733 IMAQVFQKTY
+733 

>member
-1 MRYLIAIAALV
+1 MRYLIAIASFV

-41 SGFFILSLIAI
+41 SSIFILSLIAI
-52 IANQIKKLFR
+52 IANQITKLFR

-138 ERMALSL
+138 ERMALTL
-145 SSLPATSQYAA
+145 SSMPTTAQYGA
-156 LSDLREKTGVQ
+156 LSDLREKSGVQ

-219 LRVLAPINGTS
+219 LRVLAPINESS

-240 LQPVPNSL
+240 LQPVPDSL
-248 STLAESVQDVFQD
+248 STIAESVQTVFQD
-261 YQKLSYSRDSLKL
+261 YQKLSYSRDSLKV

-343 TRQLDQAT
+343 TRQLDHAT
-351 QTSENNQIRLESARS
+351 QTSKNNQIRLESARS

-380 VINDAMEIKSFN
+380 VIDDAMEIKSFN

-402 LSKNKDQLL
+402 LSKNTDKLL
-411 TSISNKNKLL
+411 TSISSKNKAL
-421 KDFVVS
+421 KDFVTDVKK
-427 IQEEIKTSNRKMQPE
+427 EIEISSKKKQAE

-449 RYEKN
+449 KYKKN
-454 NQVLSLQ
+454 NQVLLLQ
-461 ITTLPQNKVNNYVL
+461 ITPLPQNKLNNYVL

-487 RNAAWSEVAR
+487 RDAAWSEVAR

-520 LGSKLNKDDTEIL
+520 LGAKLNKDDTDVL
-533 DKAVSTIVN
+533 NKAVATIVN

-559 APKLNLESTDINE
+559 APKLNLELTDINKF
-572 TIIEISHLFENSG
+572 IKEISLLFENSG
-585 IKITTNLL
+585 IKISTKLS
-593 KGLPKIKVDAN
+593 KKLPEIKVDVN

-617 QDAMVSNTK
+617 QDAMTAN
-626 KPSIKINTNK
+626 IKSSTLQISTSK
-636 YKNYLVLS
+636 LKNYIVLS
-644 IEDNGPGFSEDILK
+644 IQDNGPGFSADILK

-665 TTKSHGTGLGFIIE
+665 TTKSHGTGLGLAIVKKIIE
-679 ISHLFENSGIKIT
+679 EHEGIITIENIKNSG
-692 TNLLKGLPK
+692 
-701 IKVDAN
+701 A
-707 MMRQVLNRVLK
+707 
-718 LIRISIKIISSYPLK
+718 LINIQIPISKN
-733 IMAQVFQKTY
+733 

>member
-1 MRYLIAIAALV
+1 MRYLIAITTLV
-12 GALLLFLLSKASSSS
+12 GASLLFLLSKASSSS
-27 EFISGSSYTIVLIL
+27 EFISGSSYTVVLIL
-41 SGFFILSLIAI
+41 SGIFILSLIAI
-52 IANQIKKLFR
+52 IANQIKKLFG

-123 QKALDIMLTDLELKA
+123 QKALDIMLADLELKA
-138 ERMALSL
+138 GRMALTL
-145 SSLPATSQYAA
+145 SSMPTTSQYAA

-188 FLPALP
+188 FLPVLP

-205 IYGKIEPITNKGLY
+205 IYGKIEPIKNKGLY
-219 LRVLAPINGTS
+219 LRVLAPINGAAI
-230 VSNERLILQI
+230 SNERLILQI
-240 LQPVPNSL
+240 LQPVPDSL
-248 STLAESVQDVFQD
+248 TTLAESVQDVFQD
-261 YQKLSYSRDSLKL
+261 YQKLSYSRDSLKV

-380 VINDAMEIKSFN
+380 IINDDMEIKSFN
-392 IAASKILQVD
+392 IAASKILQID
-402 LSKNKDQLL
+402 LSKNTNQLI

-421 KDFVVS
+421 NDFVVS
-427 IQEEIKTSNRKMQPE
+427 IQEEIKVARSKKHFE

-449 RYEKN
+449 KYEKN

-461 ITTLPQNKVNNYVL
+461 ITPLPQNKIKNYVL

-487 RNAAWSEVAR
+487 RDAAWSEVAR

-520 LGSKLNKDDTEIL
+520 LGSKLNKEDTDIL

-559 APKLNLESTDINE
+559 APKLSLELTDINK
-572 TIIEISHLFENSG
+572 TIKEISHLFENSG
-585 IKITTNLL
+585 IKITTTLL
-593 KGLPKIKVDAN
+593 KGLPKIKVDVN

-617 QDAMVSNTK
+617 QDAMINNTK

-636 YKNYLVLS
+636 YKNYLILS
-644 IEDNGPGFSEDILK
+644 IEDNGPGFSADILK

-665 TTKSHGTGLGFIIE
+665 TSKSHGTGLGLAIVKKIIE
-679 ISHLFENSGIKIT
+679 EHEGTIVVENIKNGGANINIQLPISKSK
-692 TNLLKGLPK
+692 
-701 IKVDAN
+701 
-707 MMRQVLNRVLK
+707 
-718 LIRISIKIISSYPLK
+718 
-733 IMAQVFQKTY
+733 

>member
-1 MRYLIAIAALV
+1 MRYLIAIASLV

-27 EFISGSSYTIVLIL
+27 EFISGNSYTIVLIL
-41 SGFFILSLIAI
+41 SIVFILSLVAI
-52 IANQIKKLFR
+52 IANQIKKLFG
-62 NIKKDVMGSRLS
+62 NIKKDVIGSRLS

-81 TLMAVI
+81 SLMAVI

-138 ERMALSL
+138 ERMALTL
-145 SSLPATSQYAA
+145 SSMPATSQYGA
-156 LSDLREKTGVQ
+156 LSDLREKSGVQ

-194 TLIQLKQAENN
+194 TLIQLKQADNKV
-205 IYGKIEPITNKGLY
+205 YGKIEPITNKGLY
-219 LRVLAPINGTS
+219 LRVLAPINGTA

-240 LQPVPNSL
+240 LQPVPDSL
-248 STLAESVQDVFQD
+248 STIAESVQAVFQD
-261 YQKLSYSRDSLKL
+261 YQKLSYSRDSLKV

-402 LSKNKDQLL
+402 LSKNKDKLI
-411 TSISNKNKLL
+411 TSISIKNKSL
-421 KDFVVS
+421 KDFVAG
-427 IQEEIKTSNRKMQPE
+427 IQEEIKISDKKKQAE

-449 RYEKN
+449 KYEKN
-454 NQVLSLQ
+454 NQVLLLQ
-461 ITTLPQNKVNNYVL
+461 ITPLPQNKLNNYVL

-487 RNAAWSEVAR
+487 RDAAWSEVAR

-520 LGSKLNKDDTEIL
+520 LEAKLNKDDTHVL
-533 DKAVSTIVN
+533 NKAVATIVN

-559 APKLNLESTDINE
+559 APKLNLELTDINKF
-572 TIIEISHLFENSG
+572 IKEISHLFENSG
-585 IKITTNLL
+585 IKISTKLS
-593 KGLPKIKVDAN
+593 KDLPEIKVDVN

-617 QDAMVSNTK
+617 QDAMTNNTK
-626 KPSIKINTNK
+626 NPIIQINTNK
-636 YKNYLVLS
+636 QKNYIALS
-644 IEDNGPGFSEDILK
+644 IEDNGPGFSMDILK

-665 TTKSHGTGLGFIIE
+665 TTKSHGTGLGLAIVKKIIE
-679 ISHLFENSGIKIT
+679 EHEGVITIENVKSGGAVINIQLPISKNK
-692 TNLLKGLPK
+692 
-701 IKVDAN
+701 
-707 MMRQVLNRVLK
+707 
-718 LIRISIKIISSYPLK
+718 
-733 IMAQVFQKTY
+733 

>member
-1 MRYLIAIAALV
+1 MRYLIAIATLV

-27 EFISGSSYTIVLIL
+27 EFISGSSYTVVLIL
-41 SGFFILSLIAI
+41 SGIFILTLIAI
-52 IANQIKKLFR
+52 IANQIKKLFK

-138 ERMALSL
+138 GRMALTL
-145 SSLPATSQYAA
+145 SSMPTTSQYAA

-205 IYGKIEPITNKGLY
+205 IYGKIEPIKNKGLY
-219 LRVLAPINGTS
+219 LRVLAPINGAAI
-230 VSNERLILQI
+230 SNERLILQI
-240 LQPVPNSL
+240 LQPVPDSL
-248 STLAESVQDVFQD
+248 TTLAESVQDVFQD
-261 YQKLSYSRDSLKL
+261 YQKLSYSRDSLKV

-380 VINDAMEIKSFN
+380 VINADMEIKSFN

-402 LSKNKDQLL
+402 LSKNTDQLI

-421 KDFVVS
+421 KDFVMS
-427 IQEEIKTSNRKMQPE
+427 IQEEIKAASSK
-442 IIKQFEI
+442 KQFEI
-449 RYEKN
+449 TKQFEIKYEKN

-461 ITTLPQNKVNNYVL
+461 ITLLPQNKANNYVL

-487 RNAAWSEVAR
+487 RDAAWSEVAR

-520 LGSKLNKDDTEIL
+520 LGSKLNKEDTDIL
-533 DKAVSTIVN
+533 DKAVLTIVN

-559 APKLNLESTDINE
+559 APKLNIELTDINE
-572 TIIEISHLFENSG
+572 TIKEISHLFENSG
-585 IKITTNLL
+585 IKITTTLL
-593 KGLPKIKVDAN
+593 KGLPKIKVDVN

-617 QDAMVSNTK
+617 QDAMTNNIK

-636 YKNYLVLS
+636 YKNYLILS
-644 IEDNGPGFSEDILK
+644 IEDNGPGFSADILK

-665 TTKSHGTGLGFIIE
+665 TTKSHGTGLGLAIVKKIIE
-679 ISHLFENSGIKIT
+679 EHEGTIVVENIKSGGANINIQLPISKSK
-692 TNLLKGLPK
+692 
-701 IKVDAN
+701 
-707 MMRQVLNRVLK
+707 
-718 LIRISIKIISSYPLK
+718 
-733 IMAQVFQKTY
+733 

>member
-1 MRYLIAIAALV
+1 MRYLIAIAVLV

-62 NIKKDVMGSRLS
+62 NIKKDVIGSRLS
-74 MRLVISF
+74 ARLVISF

-123 QKALDIMLTDLELKA
+123 QKALDIMLTDMQLKA

-145 SSLPATSQYAA
+145 SSLPETSQYAA
-156 LSDLREKTGVQ
+156 LSDLREKTGIQ

-322 TMLPEKGK
+322 TILPEKGK

-343 TRQLDQAT
+343 TRQLDRAT

-442 IIKQFEI
+442 IIKQFEV

-572 TIIEISHLFENSG
+572 TIIEICHLFENSG

-593 KGLPKIKVDAN
+593 KRLPKIKVDVN

-612 LIQNA
+612 LIQNS
-617 QDAMVSNTK
+617 QDAMVNNTK

-636 YKNYLVLS
+636 YKNYLILS

-665 TTKSHGTGLGFIIE
+665 TTKSHGTGLGLAIVKKIIE
-679 ISHLFENSGIKIT
+679 EHEGTIVIENIKSGGSHINIQLPISKSK
-692 TNLLKGLPK
+692 
-701 IKVDAN
+701 
-707 MMRQVLNRVLK
+707 
-718 LIRISIKIISSYPLK
+718 
-733 IMAQVFQKTY
+733 

>member
-1 MRYLIAIAALV
+1 MRYLIAIAVLV

-62 NIKKDVMGSRLS
+62 NIKKDVIGSRLS
-74 MRLVISF
+74 VRLVISF

-123 QKALDIMLTDLELKA
+123 QKALDIMLTDMELKA
-138 ERMALSL
+138 ERMAFSL
-145 SSLPATSQYAA
+145 SSLPETSQYAA
-156 LSDLREKTGVQ
+156 LSDLREKIGVQ

-230 VSNERLILQI
+230 VSNGKLILQI

-261 YQKLSYSRDSLKL
+261 YQKLSYSRYSLKL

-322 TMLPEKGK
+322 TILPEKGK

-343 TRQLDQAT
+343 TRQLDRAT

-427 IQEEIKTSNRKMQPE
+427 IQEEIKASNRKIQTG
-442 IIKQFEI
+442 IIRQFEI
-449 RYEKN
+449 RFEKN

-520 LGSKLNKDDTEIL
+520 LESKLNKDDTEIL
-533 DKAVSTIVN
+533 NKAISTIVN

-585 IKITTNLL
+585 IKITTNLY
-593 KGLPKIKVDAN
+593 KELPKIKVDVN

-617 QDAMVSNTK
+617 QDAMVNITK
-626 KPSIKINTNK
+626 KPNIKISTNK
-636 YKNYLVLS
+636 YKNYLILS

-665 TTKSHGTGLGFIIE
+665 TTKSHGTGLGLAIVKKIIE
-679 ISHLFENSGIKIT
+679 EHEGNIVVENTKSRGAHINIQLPISKSK
-692 TNLLKGLPK
+692 
-701 IKVDAN
+701 
-707 MMRQVLNRVLK
+707 
-718 LIRISIKIISSYPLK
+718 
-733 IMAQVFQKTY
+733 

>member
-1 MRYLIAIAALV
+1 MRYLIAIATLV
-12 GALLLFLLSKASSSS
+12 GASLLFLLSKASSSS
-27 EFISGSSYTIVLIL
+27 EFISGSSYTVVLIL
-41 SGFFILSLIAI
+41 SGIFILTLIAI

-138 ERMALSL
+138 GRMALTL
-145 SSLPATSQYAA
+145 SSMPTTSQYAA

-205 IYGKIEPITNKGLY
+205 IYGKIEPIKNKGLY
-219 LRVLAPINGTS
+219 LRVLAPINGAAI
-230 VSNERLILQI
+230 SNERLILQI
-240 LQPVPNSL
+240 LQPVPDSL
-248 STLAESVQDVFQD
+248 TTLAESVQDVFQD
-261 YQKLSYSRDSLKL
+261 YQKLSYSRDSLKV

-380 VINDAMEIKSFN
+380 VINDDMEIKSFN

-402 LSKNKDQLL
+402 LSKNTNQLI

-421 KDFVVS
+421 NNFVVS

-665 TTKSHGTGLGFIIE
+665 TTKSHGTGLGLAIVKKIIE
-679 ISHLFENSGIKIT
+679 EHEGIIVVENIKSGGAHINIQ
-692 TNLLKGLPK
+692 LPIAK
-701 IKVDAN
+701 SK
-707 MMRQVLNRVLK
+707 
-718 LIRISIKIISSYPLK
+718 
-733 IMAQVFQKTY
+733 

>member
-1 MRYLIAIAALV
+1 MRYLIAIATLV
-12 GALLLFLLSKASSSS
+12 GASLLFLLSKASSSS
-27 EFISGSSYTIVLIL
+27 EFISGSSYTVVLIL
-41 SGFFILSLIAI
+41 SGIFILSLIAI

-138 ERMALSL
+138 GRMALTL
-145 SSLPATSQYAA
+145 SSMPTTSQYAA

-205 IYGKIEPITNKGLY
+205 IYGKIEPIKNKGLY
-219 LRVLAPINGTS
+219 LRVLAPINGAAI
-230 VSNERLILQI
+230 SNERLILQI
-240 LQPVPNSL
+240 LQPVPDSL
-248 STLAESVQDVFQD
+248 TTLAESVQDVFQD
-261 YQKLSYSRDSLKL
+261 YQKLSYSRDSLKV

-310 EGTKKIA
+310 ERTKKIA

-351 QTSENNQIRLESARS
+351 QTSANNQIRLESARS

-380 VINDAMEIKSFN
+380 VINDDMEIKSFN

-402 LSKNKDQLL
+402 LSKNTNQLI

-421 KDFVVS
+421 NDFVVS
-427 IQEEIKTSNRKMQPE
+427 IQEEIKAASSKKHFE

-449 RYEKN
+449 KYEKN
-454 NQVLSLQ
+454 NQILSLQ
-461 ITTLPQNKVNNYVL
+461 ITPLPQNKVKNYVL

-487 RNAAWSEVAR
+487 RDAAWSEVAR

-520 LGSKLNKDDTEIL
+520 LGSKLNKEDTDIL

-559 APKLNLESTDINE
+559 APKLNLELTDINE
-572 TIIEISHLFENSG
+572 AIKEISHLFENSG
-585 IKITTNLL
+585 IKITTTLL
-593 KGLPKIKVDAN
+593 KGLPKIKVDIN

-617 QDAMVSNTK
+617 QDAMINNTK

-636 YKNYLVLS
+636 YKNYLILS
-644 IEDNGPGFSEDILK
+644 IEDNGPGFSADILK

-665 TTKSHGTGLGFIIE
+665 TTKSHGTGLGLAIVKKIIE
-679 ISHLFENSGIKIT
+679 EHEGTIAVENIKNGGAYINIQLPISKSK
-692 TNLLKGLPK
+692 
-701 IKVDAN
+701 
-707 MMRQVLNRVLK
+707 
-718 LIRISIKIISSYPLK
+718 
-733 IMAQVFQKTY
+733 

>member
-1 MRYLIAIAALV
+1 MRYLIAIATLV
-12 GALLLFLLSKASSSS
+12 GASLLFLLSKASSSS
-27 EFISGSSYTIVLIL
+27 EFISGSSYTVVLIL
-41 SGFFILSLIAI
+41 SGIFILSLIAI

-138 ERMALSL
+138 GRMALTL
-145 SSLPATSQYAA
+145 SSMPTTSQYAA

-205 IYGKIEPITNKGLY
+205 IYGKIEPIKNKGLY
-219 LRVLAPINGTS
+219 LRVLAPINGAAI
-230 VSNERLILQI
+230 SNERLILQI
-240 LQPVPNSL
+240 LQPVPDSL
-248 STLAESVQDVFQD
+248 TTLAESVQDVFQD
-261 YQKLSYSRDSLKL
+261 YQKLSYSRDSLKV

-380 VINDAMEIKSFN
+380 VINDDMEIKSFN

-402 LSKNKDQLL
+402 LSKNTNQLI

-421 KDFVVS
+421 NNFVMS
-427 IQEEIKTSNRKMQPE
+427 IQEEIKAASSKKQFE

-449 RYEKN
+449 KYEKN

-461 ITTLPQNKVNNYVL
+461 ITPLPQNKVKNYVL

-487 RNAAWSEVAR
+487 RDAAWSEVAR

-520 LGSKLNKDDTEIL
+520 LGSKLNKEDTDIL

-559 APKLNLESTDINE
+559 APKLNLELTDINE
-572 TIIEISHLFENSG
+572 TIKEISHLFENSG
-585 IKITTNLL
+585 IKITTTLL
-593 KGLPKIKVDAN
+593 KGLPKIKVDIN

-617 QDAMVSNTK
+617 QDAMVNHTK

-636 YKNYLVLS
+636 YKNYLILS
-644 IEDNGPGFSEDILK
+644 IEDNGPGFSADILK

-665 TTKSHGTGLGFIIE
+665 TSKSHGTGLGLAIVKKIIE
-679 ISHLFENSGIKIT
+679 EHEGTIVVENIKNGGANINIQLPISKSK
-692 TNLLKGLPK
+692 
-701 IKVDAN
+701 
-707 MMRQVLNRVLK
+707 
-718 LIRISIKIISSYPLK
+718 
-733 IMAQVFQKTY
+733 

>member
-1 MRYLIAIAALV
+1 MRYLIAIATLV
-12 GALLLFLLSKASSSS
+12 GASLLFLLSKASSSS
-27 EFISGSSYTIVLIL
+27 EFISGSSYTVVLIL
-41 SGFFILSLIAI
+41 SGIFILSLIAI

-138 ERMALSL
+138 GRMALTL
-145 SSLPATSQYAA
+145 SSMPTTSQYAA

-205 IYGKIEPITNKGLY
+205 IYGKIEPIKNKGLY
-219 LRVLAPINGTS
+219 LRVLAPINGAAI
-230 VSNERLILQI
+230 SNERLILQI
-240 LQPVPNSL
+240 LQPVPDSL
-248 STLAESVQDVFQD
+248 TTLAESVQDVFQD
-261 YQKLSYSRDSLKL
+261 YQKLSYSRDSLKV

-380 VINDAMEIKSFN
+380 VINDDMEIKSFN

-402 LSKNKDQLL
+402 LSKNTNQLI

-421 KDFVVS
+421 NDFVTS
-427 IQEEIKTSNRKMQPE
+427 IQEEIKAARSKKQFE

-449 RYEKN
+449 KYEKN

-461 ITTLPQNKVNNYVL
+461 ITPLPQNKVKNYVL

-487 RNAAWSEVAR
+487 RDAAWSEVAR

-520 LGSKLNKDDTEIL
+520 LGSKLNKEDTDIL

-559 APKLNLESTDINE
+559 APKLNLELTDINE
-572 TIIEISHLFENSG
+572 TIKEISHLFENSG
-585 IKITTNLL
+585 IKITTTLL
-593 KGLPKIKVDAN
+593 KGLPKIKVDIN

-617 QDAMVSNTK
+617 QDAMVNHTK

-636 YKNYLVLS
+636 YKNYLILS
-644 IEDNGPGFSEDILK
+644 IEDNGPGFSADILK

-665 TTKSHGTGLGFIIE
+665 TTKSHGTGLGLAIVKKIIE
-679 ISHLFENSGIKIT
+679 EHEGTIVVENIKSGGANINIQLPISKSK
-692 TNLLKGLPK
+692 
-701 IKVDAN
+701 
-707 MMRQVLNRVLK
+707 
-718 LIRISIKIISSYPLK
+718 
-733 IMAQVFQKTY
+733 

>member
-1 MRYLIAIAALV
+1 MRYLIAIATLV
-12 GALLLFLLSKASSSS
+12 GASLLFLLSKASSSS
-27 EFISGSSYTIVLIL
+27 EFISGSSYTVVLIL
-41 SGFFILSLIAI
+41 SGIFILSLIAI

-138 ERMALSL
+138 GRMALTL
-145 SSLPATSQYAA
+145 SSMPTTSQYAA

-205 IYGKIEPITNKGLY
+205 IYGKIEPIKNKGLY
-219 LRVLAPINGTS
+219 LRVLAPINGAAI
-230 VSNERLILQI
+230 SNERLILQI
-240 LQPVPNSL
+240 LQPVPDSL
-248 STLAESVQDVFQD
+248 TTLAESVQDVFQD
-261 YQKLSYSRDSLKL
+261 YQKLSYSRDSLKV

-380 VINDAMEIKSFN
+380 VINDDMEIKSFN
-392 IAASKILQVD
+392 IAASKILQID
-402 LSKNKDQLL
+402 LSKNTNQLI

-421 KDFVVS
+421 NDFVVS
-427 IQEEIKTSNRKMQPE
+427 IQEEIKAASSKKHFE

-449 RYEKN
+449 KYEKN

-461 ITTLPQNKVNNYVL
+461 ITPLPQNKVKNYVL

-487 RNAAWSEVAR
+487 RDAAWSEVAR

-520 LGSKLNKDDTEIL
+520 LGSKLNKEDTDIL

-559 APKLNLESTDINE
+559 APKLNLELTDINK
-572 TIIEISHLFENSG
+572 TIKEISHLFENSG
-585 IKITTNLL
+585 IKITTTLL
-593 KGLPKIKVDAN
+593 KGLPKIKVDIN

-617 QDAMVSNTK
+617 QDAMINNTK

-636 YKNYLVLS
+636 YKNYLILS
-644 IEDNGPGFSEDILK
+644 IEDNGPGFSADILK

-665 TTKSHGTGLGFIIE
+665 TTKSHGTGLGLAIVKKIIE
-679 ISHLFENSGIKIT
+679 EHEGTIAVENIKNGGAYINIQLPISKSK
-692 TNLLKGLPK
+692 
-701 IKVDAN
+701 
-707 MMRQVLNRVLK
+707 
-718 LIRISIKIISSYPLK
+718 
-733 IMAQVFQKTY
+733 